1 MDKKIVFIVCV
12 ILCGILIINFL
23 DSKLDETIRNQIVND
38 FNSGKDVI
46 CGDHILNNKNSHL
59 GDGYFFAEH
68 LIGLEITIKD
78 CNSI

>member
-38 FNSGKDVI
+38 FNSGKDVV
-46 CGDHILNNKNSHL
+46 CGDHILNNKNN
-59 GDGYFFAEH
+59 
-68 LIGLEITIKD
+68 K
-78 CNSI
+78 

>member
-12 ILCGILIINFL
+12 ILCGIIIINFL

-38 FNSGKDVI
+38 FNSGKDVV
-46 CGDHILNNKNSHL
+46 CGNHILNNKNSHL
-59 GDGYFFAEH
+59 DGEYFFAEH